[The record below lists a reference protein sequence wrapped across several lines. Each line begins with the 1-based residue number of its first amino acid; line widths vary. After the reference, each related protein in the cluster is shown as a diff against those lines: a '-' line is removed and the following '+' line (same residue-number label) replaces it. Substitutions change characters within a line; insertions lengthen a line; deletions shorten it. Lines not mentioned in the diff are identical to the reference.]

1 MDVPAYFR
9 SLSHELYGLQSRVR
23 QLIADQHWQ
32 TDGEWKESVIRYFLQ
47 RNAPRNVAIGRGF
60 VVGERGTSS
69 QIDVLLYDQN
79 APVLF
84 QDGDLVF
91 ITPDALR
98 GMIEVKSAVDAAGL
112 REALRKMRRNI
123 ELFGLPG
130 RSTRFFGIFS
140 FESTVST
147 EAALTALRD
156 SAAGQPNHYLDLA
169 CLGYSHFI
177 KWWYL
182 DPESPH
188 QVAKRWHSYRLPE
201 IAPGYFLHN
210 VIAELAGHSVNE
222 NTHAWFPPEGKEN
235 GRDGV
240 MDLAPTEAGT
250 AQP

>member
-9 SLSHELYGLQSRVR
+9 SLSQELQGLQSRVR
-23 QLIADQHWQ
+23 HMIADAHWQ

-60 VVGERGTSS
+60 VLGDRGTST
-69 QIDVLLYDQN
+69 QIDVLLYDRN

-98 GMIEVKSAVDAAGL
+98 GIIEVKSSLDATGL
-112 REALRKMRRNI
+112 RTALEKMRRNI
-123 ELFGLPG
+123 ALFGSPG
-130 RSTRFFGIFS
+130 RNTRFFGLFS

-147 EAALTALRD
+147 ETALTALRE
-156 SAAGQPNHYLDLA
+156 SAAGNSNHVLDLA
-169 CLGYSHFI
+169 CLGYSHFV

-182 DPESPH
+182 DPEEPRR
-188 QVAKRWHSYRLPE
+188 VARRWHSYRLQE

-222 NTHAWFPPEGKEN
+222 NSHAWFPPEGKEG
-235 GRDGV
+235 GRDGT
-240 MDLAPTEAGT
+240 MDLT
-250 AQP
+250 AAEDAST